1 MSTEGEETAPAPAE
15 ETEEESPKPGFR
27 FNSYSAFQHS
37 AFADLKI

>member
-27 FNSYSAFQHS
+27 FIWFSAFQHS
-37 AFADLKI
+37 TFAELKK